1 MTARWLRPP
10 FDLDGWR
17 VDVANMAGRN
27 SGIDVNHAIAVA
39 MRRTMAEAAPDAYLV
54 AEHCYD
60 ASRDLDGDGWH
71 GVMNYLAFTR
81 PVWAGCATRTRSDA
95 VPR

>member
-1 MTARWLRPP
+1 
-10 FDLDGWR
+10 
-17 VDVANMAGRN
+17 MAGRN
-27 SGIDVNHAIAVA
+27 KGIDVNHAVAVA
-39 MRRTMAEAAPDAYLV
+39 MRRTMAEARTDAYLV

-81 PVWAGCATRTRSDA
+81 PGVGVVARPGVGDDA